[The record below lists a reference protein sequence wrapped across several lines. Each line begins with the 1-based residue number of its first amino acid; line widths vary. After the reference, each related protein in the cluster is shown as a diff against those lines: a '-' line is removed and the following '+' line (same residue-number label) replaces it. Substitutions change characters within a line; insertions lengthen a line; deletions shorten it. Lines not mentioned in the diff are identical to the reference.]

1 MTTALDTNV
10 IVALRDASDSL
21 HVAARKALDDAWSQD
36 TLVVSGVVY
45 AELIVAPRRTEAFV
59 DRFCEEA
66 GIVVEWALEEKI
78 WRAAGSAFQGY
89 AARRKRQGGS
99 RPRRLLA
106 GFLIG
111 AHAVENG
118 YKLLTA
124 RGCRPLQSF
133 VSAVDTGACVRAP
146 SKRPRTNFHFRVSI
160 FVVRISSKFPFP
172 IRFLYGSPRRRGTA
186 FSITYKLPPSF
197 HQF

>member
-1 MTTALDTNV
+1 MGIGNPGIGKGRKAIQKWLRELRGQEEEMTTALDTNV
-10 IVALRDASDSL
+10 IVALWDASDSL

-45 AELIVAPRRTEAFV
+45 AELIGAPRRTEAFV

-99 RPRRLLA
+99 RPLLA

-111 AHAVENG
+111 AHAVEKG

-124 RGCRPLQSF
+124 DAGLYKASF
-133 VSAVDTGACVRAP
+133 
-146 SKRPRTNFHFRVSI
+146 PRLTLALV
-160 FVVRISSKFPFP
+160 
-172 IRFLYGSPRRRGTA
+172 
-186 FSITYKLPPSF
+186 
-197 HQF
+197 